1 MSSTPL
7 LTLALLVALCLTTT
21 DANAQVSASTC
32 GSDDDRKVIQNYYSN
47 VRPGSPPPAAGRLF
61 RMPEATVVSSLHPD
75 HAYGV
80 RSNLLFFFD
89 VWKSIDTWG
98 ADTKIGVVFTSG
110 GMHAWNFPSTVPQ
123 TQASTSPMWYD
134 MYADDGAGV
143 HGHITPQEVD
153 QIWALQIPTVRPDR
167 FTRILAFYDKEGDL
181 IVGLYVSENVKDF
194 DPAAVAGFE
203 RTRELLRTQ
212 PRICSPG

>member
-1 MSSTPL
+1 MSSNPL
-7 LTLALLVALCLTTT
+7 PTLALLGALCIP
-21 DANAQVSASTC
+21 AIGAHAQVSTSTC
-32 GSDDDRKVIQNYYSN
+32 GTDDDRAVIQNYYAN
-47 VRPGSPPPAAGRLF
+47 VRPGAPPPAVGRLF

-80 RSNLLFFFD
+80 RSNRLFFD
-89 VWKSIDTWG
+89 EVWKSVDSWGKDTR
-98 ADTKIGVVFTSG
+98 IGIVFTSG

-123 TQASTSPMWYD
+123 TQSSTSLIWYD

-153 QIWALQIPTVRPDR
+153 QIWALQIPTLQPDR
-167 FTRILAFYDKEGDL
+167 FTRILAFYGKEGDL